1 MDLRDRFN
9 SNNDLVTHVGNQT
22 LLSRDVATLIC
33 NYSAIRQAG
42 NGVAH
47 DATQD
52 DIRQAV
58 LQQPEGT
65 GRSNLMRVFKF
76 VYGVDV

>member
-1 MDLRDRFN
+1 MLATGLRY
-9 SNNDLVTHVGNQT
+9 LVTSP
-22 LLSRDVATLIC
+22 LSSATK
-33 NYSAIRQAG
+33 YSAIRQAG
-42 NGVAH
+42 NSVAH